1 MQKPLLIIGNKNYSS
16 WSLRAWL
23 LLKAFHIDFDEQL
36 IELFHPSAT
45 AILNEH
51 APTGKVPVLVYGQDN
66 DNNSAKVTV
75 WDTLA
80 IAIHA
85 NDYLTD
91 LDVWTGLSKSDTKN
105 NTSNRINSAYCQ
117 SIIAE
122 MHSGL
127 MGIRSEMPMN
137 IRAKAKMKPSAAC
150 LKDIARIENIF
161 TDCLKN
167 RPKDSYLFGAFTA
180 ADTFFAPVVL
190 RLQTYA
196 DASGIQLKP
205 TTKQYCETMLNNP
218 HLQTWQEAAL
228 NETRIIKEDEAGELL
243 SVAGVLAD

>member
-23 LLKAFHIDFDEQL
+23 LLKAFNIDFDEQL

-51 APTGKVPVLVYGQDN
+51 APTGKVPVLVYGEGD
-66 DNNSAKVTV
+66 DKVTV

-85 NDYLTD
+85 NDYLTE

-117 SIIAE
+117 SIVAE

-127 MGIRSEMPMN
+127 MGIRIEMPMN
-137 IRAKAKMKPSAAC
+137 IRAKAKIQPSAAC

-161 TDCLKN
+161 ADSLKN

-180 ADTFFAPVVL
+180 ADAFFAPVVL

-196 DASGIQLKP
+196 DASDITLKP
-205 TTKQYCETMLNNP
+205 ITKQYCETMLNNP